1 MKALEEIGLKRL
13 QNLLWIFQLE
23 RIHYIIWLWSS
34 YSIDIHTMEML
45 ESVHPDLDLQS
56 CLQLKEAAF
65 LHIGGL
71 QYLKRLNLYSTE
83 TSRNLLDTIGRY
95 YTTLHG
101 FSMLGT

>member
-34 YSIDIHTMEML
+34 YSIDIHTM

-95 YTTLHG
+95 YT
-101 FSMLGT
+101 SYDD